1 MHLNIEF
8 NIQLIFK
15 TYFIMR
21 KKVQLTLL
29 VPILSFASLLNAQE
43 NPNSPTDTIYPLV
56 EKLQSD
62 AGLWSRLKISGYVQS
77 QWQKA
82 DTIGSPAK
90 YSGGNFSGLDNRF
103 QVRRG
108 RLKVNYVNDLSEYVL
123 QIDVTE
129 KAVAIKDAYAS
140 FTDRWLKTFTLTG
153 GAFNRPFGY
162 EVSYS
167 SASLESP
174 ERARIEQALFPN
186 EEDLG
191 AQLAIQAPSTS
202 PFNFIKLQGGLFT
215 GNGLNPETDKYKD
228 LIGQVILKKTLMNEN
243 LLLSGG
249 ASYYNG
255 GFAAMSPDGKINA
268 VSSGKPVY
276 AYYYH
281 WKNAAMSKDSLVA
294 GGKLKREYV
303 GFDLQATL
311 HSGIGITTLRGEYIT
326 GTQPGTASNNFSPTN
341 DQPVV
346 GAVTNIP
353 DLVKNIKGDTIQVP
367 TTTTTK
373 TGVIPSSSNYYSR
386 SFNGGYITFIQNILQ
401 TKHEIVVKYDWYDP
415 NTNVSGNQIGAGS
428 TYVKNK
434 LTNPSNTGLA
444 DIKYST
450 IGIGW
455 IYHWNSNV
463 KITLYYEMVTNE
475 TTNAAGLNASLGT
488 TGVTA
493 LNKDQKDNVLTL
505 RVQYKF

>member
-1 MHLNIEF
+1 
-8 NIQLIFK
+8 
-15 TYFIMR
+15 MR
-21 KKVQLTLL
+21 KKVQLTFL
-29 VPILSFASLLNAQE
+29 VSILSYVSFLSAQE
-43 NPNSPTDTIYPLV
+43 IPKSPTDTIYPLV
-56 EKLQSD
+56 EKVQSD
-62 AGLWSRLKISGYVQS
+62 LGLLSRLKLSGYIQA

-90 YSGGNFSGLDNRF
+90 YSGGNFSGLNNRY
-103 QVRRG
+103 QIRRG
-108 RLKVNYVNDLSEYVL
+108 RFKVNYVNDLSEYVL

-129 KAVAIKDAYAS
+129 KSVSIKDAYAL
-140 FTDRWLKTFTLTG
+140 FTDPWLKSFTLTA
-153 GAFNRPFGY
+153 GAFTRPFGY

-191 AQLAIQAPSTS
+191 AQLAIQAPSSS

-228 LIGQVILKKTLMNEN
+228 FIGQIILKKTFMNEN

-255 GFAAMSPDGKINA
+255 SIAAMSPNGKIDA
-268 VSSGKPVY
+268 VSKGKDVY
-276 AYYYH
+276 AYFYQ
-281 WKNAAMSKDSLVA
+281 WKNGAMSKDSLIA

-303 GFDLQATL
+303 GFDLQASL
-311 HSGIGITTLRGEYIT
+311 HSNIGITTLRGEYIM
-326 GTQPGTASNNFSPTN
+326 GTQPGTASNNYSPTN
-341 DQPVV
+341 DQPV
-346 GAVTNIP
+346 AITTNNP
-353 DLVKNIKGDTIQVP
+353 DSVVSETTGKPIQVLTTA
-367 TTTTTK
+367 TTTA
-373 TGVIPSSSNYYSR
+373 IPSSSNYYSR
-386 SFNGGYITFIQNILQ
+386 PFNGGYITFIQSIFQ

-415 NTNVSGNQIGAGS
+415 NTKVSGNQIGVGS
-428 TYVKNK
+428 TYDSKAKK
-434 LTNPSNTGLA
+434 LTNPAGTGLA
-444 DIKYST
+444 DVKYST

-463 KITLYYEMVTNE
+463 KITAYYEMVKNE

-493 LNKDQKDNVLTL
+493 LNKDQKDNVFTL
-505 RVQYKF
+505 RVQYRF

>member
-1 MHLNIEF
+1 MNK
-8 NIQLIFK
+8 FK
-15 TYFIMR
+15 F
-21 KKVQLTLL
+21 TL
-29 VPILSFASLLNAQE
+29 VTMIICFSTILSAQE
-43 NPNSPTDTIYPLV
+43 TTKSAVDTIYPLV

-62 AGLWSRLKISGYVQS
+62 AGILSRLKFSGYVQA

-108 RLKVNYVNDLSEYVL
+108 RFKVNYVNELSEYAL

-129 KAVAIKDAYAS
+129 KTVAIKDAYAA
-140 FTDRWLKTFTLTG
+140 FTDPWLRSFTLTG

-191 AQLAIQAPSTS
+191 AQLAIQAPSSS
-202 PFNFIKLQGGLFT
+202 PFNFIRLQGGMFT

-228 LIGQVILKKTLMNEN
+228 FIGQIIFKKTFLNEN
-243 LLLSGG
+243 LNLSGG

-255 GFAAMSPDGKINA
+255 GFAAMSPNGKIDA
-268 VSSGKPVY
+268 LSKGKDVY
-276 AYYYH
+276 AYFYQ
-281 WKNAAMSKDSLVA
+281 WKNGAMSKDSLIA
-294 GGKLKREYV
+294 GGKLKREYM
-303 GFDLQATL
+303 GFDLQASL
-311 HSGIGITTLRGEYIT
+311 HSSIGITTLRGEYIM
-326 GTQPGTASNNFSPTN
+326 GTQPGTASINYSPTN
-341 DQPVV
+341 DQPTATTTNNSDSVV
-346 GAVTNIP
+346 SETTGKP
-353 DLVKNIKGDTIQVP
+353 IQVP
-367 TTTTTK
+367 TTTTT
-373 TGVIPSSSNYYSR
+373 TAIASSSNYYSR
-386 SFNGGYITFIQNILQ
+386 SFNGGYVTFIQNILQ
-401 TKHEIVVKYDWYDP
+401 SKHEIIVKYDWYDP
-415 NTNVSGNQIGAGS
+415 NTKVSGNEIGAGS
-428 TYVKNK
+428 TYDSKTKK
-434 LTNPSNTGLA
+434 LTNPSGTGLA

-450 IGIGW
+450 IGVGW

-463 KITLYYEMVTNE
+463 KITLYYEMVKNE

-488 TGVTA
+488 TGVTS
-493 LNKDQKDNVLTL
+493 LMKDQKDNIITV
-505 RVQYKF
+505 RVQYRF